1 MVVLPEASGPK
12 ISVTRP
18 RGIPPTPRA
27 ASSEIAPVE
36 MTAISHAVGW
46 APNRM
51 MAPLP
56 NCRSIWATARLSA
69 FSFPSLDRSIPL
81 LEVSTTD
88 SFAKGGGLRLLREAD
103 LNAVY

>member
-36 MTAISHAVGW
+36 MTAISQAVGW
-46 APNRM
+46 APSRM

-69 FSFPSLDRSIPL
+69 FSFPSLGSIHPI
-81 LEVSTTD
+81 
-88 SFAKGGGLRLLREAD
+88 A
-103 LNAVY
+103 